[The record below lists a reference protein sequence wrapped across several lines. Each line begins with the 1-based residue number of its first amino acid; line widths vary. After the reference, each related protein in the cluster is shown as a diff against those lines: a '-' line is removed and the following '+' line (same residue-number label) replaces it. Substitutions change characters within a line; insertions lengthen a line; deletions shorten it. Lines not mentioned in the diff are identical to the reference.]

1 MLAIVGLGNW
11 EAKYQDTRHNIGF
24 LVLDRLVLS
33 TFPEK
38 GWQKNARTNCLV
50 IKTDRFLLAKPQT
63 SMNLSGQEIKKL
75 IDFYKIDSRNLLI
88 VHDDLDLELGEI
100 KISKNQG
107 SAGHRGVRSVIKVLG
122 IKDFWRARIGIGRPK
137 ENQNKEQIVNFVLN
151 KFFKDEE
158 KVLARTLEEV
168 TDLLLLAIEKGIE
181 TVRGKKS
188 ALNISNSK

>member
-1 MLAIVGLGNW
+1 MLVIVGLGNW

-33 TFPEK
+33 AFPEK

-158 KVLARTLEEV
+158 KALARTLEEA

-188 ALNISNSK
+188 VLNISNSK